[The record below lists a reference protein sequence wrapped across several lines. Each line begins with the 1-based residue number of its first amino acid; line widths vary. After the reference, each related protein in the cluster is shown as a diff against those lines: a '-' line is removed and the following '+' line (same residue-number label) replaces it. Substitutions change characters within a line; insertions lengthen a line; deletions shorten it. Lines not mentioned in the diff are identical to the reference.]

1 MSGFPFDLDPAE
13 KACLGLIVL
22 HVDETIE
29 SDFRRIFSDPSVA
42 LYVTRIPSGAEATP
56 ETLGRME
63 ADLPRVTALLPPA
76 AQFAAVGYGCTSGT
90 TMIGV
95 ERVTELVGGAC
106 RTGAVCNPLSAAR
119 AACRHLGIRRLGL
132 VSPYRPD
139 VAQPVCDAL
148 ASDGTEVTRAV
159 HFGEAIEAN
168 VARISAASV
177 KAAAREVIERRIAKP
192 LGLGV
197 EEAALGI
204 LRIAVANMGRAIRAV
219 STEKGHRLQDF
230 ALFAYGGAGPLHAA
244 AVAVETGM
252 KTVIVPAQ
260 PGASGRGRL
269 AALLTTAVAAALEA
283 HPEAVVTDVGSVKTG
298 WLICRETSRS
308 PHSVQSCRPPSCA
321 FGP

>member
-95 ERVTELVGGAC
+95 KRVTELVDGAC
-106 RTGAVCNPLSAAR
+106 RTGAVCDPLSAAR

-177 KAAAREVIERRIAKP
+177 KAAAREVTRHGDIDGIFLSCTNLRTLDVIGALERE
-192 LGLGV
+192 LGLPVFGSNV
-197 EEAALGI
+197 AL
-204 LRIAVANMGRAIRAV
+204 AWAMARA
-219 STEKGHRLQDF
+219 
-230 ALFAYGGAGPLHAA
+230 AGPQVMARLDCRLMQ
-244 AVAVETGM
+244 VE
-252 KTVIVPAQ
+252 PA
-260 PGASGRGRL
+260 
-269 AALLTTAVAAALEA
+269 
-283 HPEAVVTDVGSVKTG
+283 
-298 WLICRETSRS
+298 
-308 PHSVQSCRPPSCA
+308 
-321 FGP
+321 